1 MNAFSASSGESPQD
15 AQFPASLPVLA
26 APPEVASISGISEF
40 VAEAASHA
48 PSLYNTSPWW
58 FSTIANNICVRSD
71 SERTVPI
78 ADPDGRQ
85 LTMGCGAA
93 AITARV
99 ALRYLG
105 LIPKPSVLPD
115 EGMANLI
122 VSLSWGDDHKQP
134 STYERRLFDEIARRR
149 TYRGGFVSDRLPP
162 GLMSML
168 VEAAA
173 RESAV
178 LRVMSDDDHR
188 AALLAVVAA
197 SSRAFGLDDARVAE
211 RAKWVLPGTSRS
223 EDRGWG
229 ARPEVEST
237 VPGSPGVVAV
247 LTTATDARADWV
259 HAGQALQRVLLVAGT
274 HGVSVAIDAQPLEYA
289 QLRDFIGT
297 VLISGECPQMVL
309 RFGVMRQA

>member
-15 AQFPASLPVLA
+15 DQLPESLPVLA
-26 APPEVASISGISEF
+26 APPEIASISGISEF

-48 PSLYNTSPWW
+48 PSIYNTSPWW
-58 FSTIANNICVRSD
+58 FSTVGNNICVRAD

-85 LTMGCGAA
+85 LTMSCGAVA
-93 AITARV
+93 FTSRV

-105 LIPKPSVLPD
+105 LIPKASVLPD
-115 EGMANLI
+115 AEMANLI
-122 VSLSWGDDHKQP
+122 VSLSWGDEHKQT

-149 TYRGGFVSDRLPP
+149 TYRGGFVSDRLPH
-162 GLMSML
+162 GLMSTL
-168 VEAAA
+168 AEAAA

-188 AALLAVVAA
+188 TALLAVVAA
-197 SSRAFGLDDARVAE
+197 SSRAFGLDNARVAE
-211 RAKWVLPGTSRS
+211 RAKWVLPGNSQS
-223 EDRGWG
+223 DDRGWG

-237 VPGSPGVVAV
+237 APGSPGVVAV
-247 LTTATDARADWV
+247 LTTATDERADWV

-274 HGVSVAIDAQPLEYA
+274 HGVSVAIDAQPLEYP

-297 VLISGECPQMVL
+297 ELLTGDCPQMVL